1 MAFENPP
8 LALHAAPHY
17 THPMAPPL
25 LTLKNIWLTFG
36 STPLL
41 EGTELT
47 VAPGDRICLV
57 GRNGS
62 GKSTLLKIA
71 AKLVEPDQ
79 GERFA
84 HPGASIRYLPQ
95 EADFFGFQTTLD
107 YVEAGLGPTDDPYRA
122 RALLEELGLSGDEDP
137 DQLSGGEARRVALA
151 RVLVAR
157 PDVLLLDE
165 PTNHLDLPAIEWL
178 ESELKSLRS
187 AIVLISH
194 DRRFLENLS
203 RRTVWIDRGKARQLD
218 QGFGAFEE
226 WRDKTLEEE
235 EQERHKLDRKILREN
250 EWMHGGVTGRR
261 KRNVRR
267 VRELRAMRA
276 QVREQRHVQG
286 NVRLDASE
294 GGLSGRLIA
303 ETKGATKNY
312 SDTPIINE
320 LTIRVMRGDR
330 LGLVGP
336 NGAGKTTILK
346 LLTGAIEPD
355 AGTIR
360 LGVNME
366 LVSLDQKR
374 DELDPNWTV
383 RDALTGGHGDQVII
397 NGKARHVASYMQD
410 FLFLP
415 EQRLTP
421 LRVLSGGER
430 ARLMLARALAKPSNV
445 LVLDEPTNDLDLE
458 TLDLLQE
465 LLADYPGTV
474 LLVSHDRDFLD
485 RVVTSVLAPEGDGR
499 WSEYPGGY
507 SDMLEQRKGLEPAKA
522 APVNGEAPARG
533 PLPASGA
540 AAAPSAPK
548 PVRKLSFK
556 EKHALETLPDQI
568 RKFEAEIKRLADK
581 LSDASLFTRNRAEF
595 DAVSARLATTQTALE
610 KAETAWLELEQLR
623 TEIEGAV

>member
-1 MAFENPP
+1 
-8 LALHAAPHY
+8 
-17 THPMAPPL
+17 
-25 LTLKNIWLTFG
+25 
-36 STPLL
+36 
-41 EGTELT
+41 
-47 VAPGDRICLV
+47 
-57 GRNGS
+57 
-62 GKSTLLKIA
+62 
-71 AKLVEPDQ
+71 
-79 GERFA
+79 
-84 HPGASIRYLPQ
+84 
-95 EADFFGFQTTLD
+95 
-107 YVEAGLGPTDDPYRA
+107 
-122 RALLEELGLSGDEDP
+122 
-137 DQLSGGEARRVALA
+137 
-151 RVLVAR
+151 
-157 PDVLLLDE
+157 
-165 PTNHLDLPAIEWL
+165 
-178 ESELKSLRS
+178 
-187 AIVLISH
+187 
-194 DRRFLENLS
+194 
-203 RRTVWIDRGKARQLD
+203 
-218 QGFGAFEE
+218 
-226 WRDKTLEEE
+226 
-235 EQERHKLDRKILREN
+235 
-250 EWMHGGVTGRR
+250 
-261 KRNVRR
+261 
-267 VRELRAMRA
+267 
-276 QVREQRHVQG
+276 VQG

-303 ETKGATKNY
+303 ETKGASKSY
-312 SDTPIINE
+312 GATP
-320 LTIRVMRGDR
+320 LVKDLSIRVMRGDR

-346 LLTGAIEPD
+346 LLTGAEEPD
-355 AGTIR
+355 SGTIR

-383 RDALTGGHGDQVII
+383 RDALTGGRGDQVII

-507 SDMLEQRKGLEPAKA
+507 SDMLEQRKGGELEMGSSANGD
-522 APVNGEAPARG
+522 APGRRQTQSQG
-533 PLPASGA
+533 T
-540 AAAPSAPK
+540 AAAPAPPK

-556 EKHALETLPDQI
+556 EKHALETLPGQM
-568 RKFEAEIKRLADK
+568 RKFEAEINVLAGK

-610 KAETAWLELEQLR
+610 KAETAWLELDQMR
-623 TEIEGAV
+623 SEIEGAI